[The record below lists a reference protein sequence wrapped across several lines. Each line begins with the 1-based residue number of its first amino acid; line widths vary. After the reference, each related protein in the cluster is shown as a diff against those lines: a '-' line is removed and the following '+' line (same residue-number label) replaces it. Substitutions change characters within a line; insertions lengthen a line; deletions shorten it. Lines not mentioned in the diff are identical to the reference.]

1 MLPQVAN
8 LTRTFDGIEVLTIA
22 AGIILVVAVALLL

>member
-8 LTRTFDGIEVLTIA
+8 LSRAFDGIEVLTIA
-22 AGIILVVAVALLL
+22 AGVILVIAVALLL

>member
-8 LTRTFDGIEVLTIA
+8 LSRAFDSIEVLTIA
-22 AGIILVVAVALLL
+22 AGVILVIAVALLL